1 MVRKNTYTEILNN
14 VGHIPIFARLS
25 IPCGLTTNDDE
36 QIAPVI
42 SKIQESTNNYKEDVE
57 TITLGIRQLEKLLLD
72 AESRIND
79 AFDTAREE
87 QKEEYR
93 EKIKLAHKE
102 INTKFRFDIYRTV
115 LMPRVLDFSENK
127 KLLDALITIEA
138 SFKTYDDLM
147 NNRTDISTNLIFSP
161 LIDLL
166 EGAADVYTYIAD
178 DLKKEF

>member
-93 EKIKLAHKE
+93 
-102 INTKFRFDIYRTV
+102 
-115 LMPRVLDFSENK
+115 
-127 KLLDALITIEA
+127 
-138 SFKTYDDLM
+138 
-147 NNRTDISTNLIFSP
+147 
-161 LIDLL
+161 
-166 EGAADVYTYIAD
+166 
-178 DLKKEF
+178 